1 MLALLWQIQKTHM
14 NKPKQG
20 RPPKPADQKTKPHS
34 IRLTAAEREL
44 LNKAG
49 IAEFRKW
56 LQSTAPKP

>member
-1 MLALLWQIQKTHM
+1 MID
-14 NKPKQG
+14 KPKQG

-56 LQSTAPKP
+56 LRSTAKGS